1 MEAVFVEAGSP
12 EGFVEI
18 EAAFVFDAVFVVA
31 VPVFGGGK
39 RGAGGVEMEGAAE
52 SGLGM
57 LEAVVVAIGKE
68 GTKAKGG
75 GLVADVAKDGGRAAR
90 EEEEGFVD
98 KSVAA
103 AEGPAGRIG
112 LERLDPF
119 MAAEGEVAGVLDEAE
134 GVGLAAGEDLVL
146 DSGEENAACGGR
158 SEGSDEK
165 GVVAAGGETGG
176 GTHGKAARFIGF
188 EPFEAGGGVEI
199 PALCGSEAHL
209 HRERGEL
216 FPLQQVWN
224 GQ

>member
-1 MEAVFVEAGSP
+1 M
-12 EGFVEI
+12 EI
-18 EAAFVFDAVFVVA
+18 EPALLFDAIFVVT

-98 KSVAA
+98 EGVAA

-112 LERLDPF
+112 LERFDPF
-119 MAAEGEVAGVLDEAE
+119 VAAEGEVAGVLDEAE

-158 SEGSDEK
+158 SEGSGQQ
-165 GVVAAGGETGG
+165 GVVAAGRETGG